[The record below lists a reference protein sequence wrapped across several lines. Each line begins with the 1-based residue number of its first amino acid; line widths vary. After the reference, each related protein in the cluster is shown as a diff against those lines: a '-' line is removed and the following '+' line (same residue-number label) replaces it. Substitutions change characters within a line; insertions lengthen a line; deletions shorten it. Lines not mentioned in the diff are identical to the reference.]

1 MALDADD
8 QKNKKTPGD
17 MSSLKLAETG
27 TETKKA
33 NQQEKS
39 SKDTAIE
46 MSLSD
51 DNHSQRSD
59 QSDSPETPKNASSTE
74 RPDVASLN
82 ESHHQETELASLA
95 KKYAQAQRSRSIR
108 IKPLLVILLIIA
120 ILASAYIV
128 WLKYYKNSDLETI
141 AAVTSHAANKGIDQ
155 PDVAKSKDDIEED
168 IAASET
174 DSNLSS
180 EPKPDPD
187 PIATSPIPEAQSPY
201 LNSIEYSDTFEFPK
215 LDIDLSKKVF
225 YQIYESPGEITLVFP
240 ETSANSNLIEMNNAF
255 IKLVNVNYFKNQT
268 TVNIVL
274 QDDIKMGN
282 VGYAENSSR
291 LQLSF
296 QNILTKRNMD
306 VSQIKSVQTSE
317 NKAQV
322 QQREYYQALDMA
334 NTGDYPK
341 AIKLMEP
348 LTQGDDVYMPA
359 VESLAVLYL
368 KSLRIEDADLL
379 LSRAVNQYP
388 ENIKIKEYYARLLI
402 IKNQFPQALD
412 FLMKASPSLSKHPDY
427 YGMIAFLNLEEHKPK
442 VAQIYYMQLSELMP
456 DNAKWMLGLAIS
468 LRMQGANN
476 AANAIYEKILA
487 NGNIPPNVKIY
498 VSQQIQ

>member
-141 AAVTSHAANKGIDQ
+141 AAVTSHAANK
-155 PDVAKSKDDIEED
+155 
-168 IAASET
+168 
-174 DSNLSS
+174 LS
-180 EPKPDPD
+180 
-187 PIATSPIPEAQSPY
+187 
-201 LNSIEYSDTFEFPK
+201 
-215 LDIDLSKKVF
+215 
-225 YQIYESPGEITLVFP
+225 
-240 ETSANSNLIEMNNAF
+240 LIH
-255 IKLVNVNYFKNQT
+255 I
-268 TVNIVL
+268 
-274 QDDIKMGN
+274 
-282 VGYAENSSR
+282 
-291 LQLSF
+291 
-296 QNILTKRNMD
+296 
-306 VSQIKSVQTSE
+306 
-317 NKAQV
+317 
-322 QQREYYQALDMA
+322 
-334 NTGDYPK
+334 
-341 AIKLMEP
+341 
-348 LTQGDDVYMPA
+348 
-359 VESLAVLYL
+359 
-368 KSLRIEDADLL
+368 
-379 LSRAVNQYP
+379 
-388 ENIKIKEYYARLLI
+388 
-402 IKNQFPQALD
+402 
-412 FLMKASPSLSKHPDY
+412 
-427 YGMIAFLNLEEHKPK
+427 
-442 VAQIYYMQLSELMP
+442 
-456 DNAKWMLGLAIS
+456 
-468 LRMQGANN
+468 
-476 AANAIYEKILA
+476 
-487 NGNIPPNVKIY
+487 
-498 VSQQIQ
+498 